1 MQKKSPVSGRE
12 TSLKSAMD
20 HVLEAEQA
28 ARDAIRAGERRGAAI
43 IADANEQIRRIEQRA
58 ADRIRRAHDLCAD
71 AVRRETRLA
80 EERGE
85 ADEDPLNLSDEE
97 RERVRCAADRL
108 AAHLCGGSED
118 DRRGL

>member
-1 MQKKSPVSGRE
+1 MQKKSPVNGRE
-12 TSLKSAMD
+12 TSVKRAMD

-28 ARDAIRAGERRGAAI
+28 ARDAVSAGERRGAAI

-71 AVRRETRLA
+71 AVRRQTRLTG
-80 EERGE
+80 ERGG
-85 ADEDPLNLSDEE
+85 ADEQPAELTDEE
-97 RERVRCAADRL
+97 RERVRQAADRL
-108 AAHLCGGSED
+108 AARLCGDSED

>member
-12 TSLKSAMD
+12 TSVKSAMD

-43 IADANEQIRRIEQRA
+43 IADANEQVRRIEQRA
-58 ADRIRRAHDLCAD
+58 AERIRRVHDLCAD

-85 ADEDPLNLSDEE
+85 ADEEPLNLSEEE
-97 RERVRCAADRL
+97 RERVRRAADRL